1 MKFTLLRINIKFVK
15 TKCMIYEKKI
25 LKKNYRGMIS
35 VKFQDYCKTLLPKKI
50 TSNQKI
56 EVMKFIG
63 TVAKHHY

>member
-1 MKFTLLRINIKFVK
+1 MHDIR
-15 TKCMIYEKKI
+15 EKKI
-25 LKKNYRGMIS
+25 FKKNYRGMIS